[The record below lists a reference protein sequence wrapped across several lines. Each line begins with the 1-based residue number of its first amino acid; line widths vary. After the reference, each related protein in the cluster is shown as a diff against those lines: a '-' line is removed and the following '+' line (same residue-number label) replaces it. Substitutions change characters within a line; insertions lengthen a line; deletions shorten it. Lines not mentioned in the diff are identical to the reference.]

1 MNQPLKEMLI
11 KIGGGHLLTENADI
25 DDYSH
30 ELGEYLNSMRIP
42 QIKGWRFSID
52 IHSGAYVWDHAKFE
66 ENIYATWGWAGKN
79 EIAVQVGDGVD
90 FEYNNEIKLK
100 FKGFDGFDE
109 KQMKIDAK
117 KYIDAMKKEFPKV
130 QKKLLEY

>member
-1 MNQPLKEMLI
+1 MKQPLKEMLK
-11 KIGGGHLLTENADI
+11 KIGGGHLLTENTDI

-66 ENIYATWGWAGKN
+66 ESIYATWGWEGKN
-79 EIAVQVGDGVD
+79 EIPVETSDGES
-90 FEYNNEIKLK
+90 FKTIKLK
-100 FKGFDGFDE
+100 LKPKESLESKLDIKKDV
-109 KQMKIDAK
+109 K
-117 KYIDAMKKEFPKV
+117 KYISAMKKELPKIE
-130 QKKLLEY
+130 KKLLNY